1 MKSITVIIIFLLLFG
16 CAHSDLRTPSH
27 EEEAPSKEERTESEQ
42 AAASEE
48 EQPREEEEDY
58 TEDDGREKAGRNKS
72 EEKRP
77 EDGKGGDI
85 DSVIVK
91 RETESTLPYWKVVS
105 QAKSYG
111 SPDYSL
117 LYRNGRPYFIRRDL
131 FADNRDDILVV
142 YVSDGED
149 GEADF
154 SRYSNISRLYED
166 EDTSFQCHILHF
178 SVTDRGLV
186 PENRYSFG
194 KHKVLEDIRELQIK
208 KNSAFPF
215 ALILRFQSVE
225 GLEEKWLI
233 FAEEHVTRFHMKE
246 TFSNHSIVTDVDGD
260 GTEDII
266 FVNKVFEEGTGY
278 ETFITWYRWN
288 GRDFIEHKTI
298 NIVRNL
304 REFLS
309 KIKAI
314 VIEEQCREF
323 AEMALRPED
332 VERVKQDEVDYRELC
347 ARVFVPVEEEKER
360 RNGEQEGEQTDS
372 PSEREEINPFLT
384 EEKEIMD
391 IIYPEIMENPFMVEG
406 VREELFLLQM
416 RVVTMEG
423 SFLYRAKLA
432 MPVNPFSGQQFY
444 FILQ

>member
-16 CAHSDLRTPSH
+16 CAHSELRTPSR
-27 EEEAPSKEERTESEQ
+27 EEQGPSKEERTESEQ
-42 AAASEE
+42 AAVSEDEE
-48 EQPREEEEDY
+48 EY
-58 TEDDGREKAGRNKS
+58 GEDDGRETAARDKS

-77 EDGKGGDI
+77 EGRTDGDI
-85 DSVIVK
+85 DKVIAK
-91 RETESTLPYWKVVS
+91 RETESGLPYWKIVS

-117 LYRNGRPYFIRRDL
+117 LYRNGRPYFIRKNL
-131 FADNRDDILVV
+131 FTDKRDDILVV
-142 YVSDGED
+142 YLSNGED
-149 GEADF
+149 REAGEADF

-166 EDTSFQCHILHF
+166 EDTSFQCHIIHF
-178 SVTDRGLV
+178 SVTDKGLV

-194 KHKVLEDIRELQIK
+194 KHKVLEDIRELRIK

-215 ALILRFQSVE
+215 AVILRFQSVE

-233 FAEEHVTRFHMKE
+233 FTEEHVTRFHMKE

-260 GTEDII
+260 GTEDIV
-266 FVNKVFEEGTGY
+266 FFNKVFEEGTGY

-288 GRDFIEHKTI
+288 GRDFVEHKTI

-309 KIKAI
+309 KIKTI

-323 AEMALRPED
+323 IETALRPED
-332 VERVKQDEVDYRELC
+332 VKRAKQDAVSYRELC
-347 ARVFVPVEEEKER
+347 SRVFVPVEKGDEQQEE
-360 RNGEQEGEQTDS
+360 EQTDS
-372 PSEREEINPFLT
+372 PSEREAINPFLT
-384 EEKEIMD
+384 EEKEILD

-423 SFLYRAKLA
+423 SYLYRAKLA